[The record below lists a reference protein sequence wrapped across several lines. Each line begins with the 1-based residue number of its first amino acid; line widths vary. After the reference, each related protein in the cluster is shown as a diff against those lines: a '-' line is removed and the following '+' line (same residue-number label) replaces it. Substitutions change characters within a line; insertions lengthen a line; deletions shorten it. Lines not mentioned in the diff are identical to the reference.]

1 MSVRRLG
8 WRICYE
14 LLAARVPTPD
24 WAFMNY
30 GYAATDPEAEAL
42 ALDPGDEPDRL
53 CIQLYEHAVA
63 GADLRG
69 LDVVEVGSGR
79 GGGASYLARYR
90 RPRTM
95 TGVDFSARAVRFS
108 RRHRFG
114 PGLSFVPGDAQAL
127 PFPDA
132 SVDVVVNVESSHCY
146 DSVPDFLAE
155 VRRVLRP
162 GGRLHLA
169 DFRRRESVG
178 ELRAQLAGSG
188 LRVEH
193 EADITA
199 QVLAALERDDAR
211 KQALI
216 ERLIP
221 RPARRPFRRFAGMRG
236 TTMFTGFSTGAVQY
250 RSARLVNDL
259 S

>member
-30 GYAATDPEAEAL
+30 GYAATEPEA
-42 ALDPGDEPDRL
+42 D
-53 CIQLYEHAVA
+53 
-63 GADLRG
+63 
-69 LDVVEVGSGR
+69 
-79 GGGASYLARYR
+79 
-90 RPRTM
+90 
-95 TGVDFSARAVRFS
+95 
-108 RRHRFG
+108 
-114 PGLSFVPGDAQAL
+114 
-127 PFPDA
+127 
-132 SVDVVVNVESSHCY
+132 ESSHCY

-169 DFRRRESVG
+169 DFRRREAVV
-178 ELRAQLAGSG
+178 EFQAQLAGSG
-188 LRVEH
+188 MRVEH

-199 QVLAALERDDAR
+199 QVLVALERDDAR

-216 ERLIP
+216 DRLIP
-221 RPARRPFRRFAGMRG
+221 RPARRPFRTFAGMRG
-236 TTMFTGFSTGAVQY
+236 TKMFTGFATGAVQY
-250 RSARLVNDL
+250 RSARLVNDPDV